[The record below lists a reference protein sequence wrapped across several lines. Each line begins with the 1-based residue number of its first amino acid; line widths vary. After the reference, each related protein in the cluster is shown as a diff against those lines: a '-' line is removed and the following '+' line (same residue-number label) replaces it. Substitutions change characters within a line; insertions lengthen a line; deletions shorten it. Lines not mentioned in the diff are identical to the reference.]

1 MAKIAVDYSIM
12 LLLASSCVLLRTWR
26 INLGM
31 IDSRGHG
38 RGAVWFL
45 GAASKFA
52 GESNKVE

>member
-1 MAKIAVDYSIM
+1 MNGMNLKMSKAGRQGLIE
-12 LLLASSCVLLRTWR
+12 
-26 INLGM
+26 LGM